1 MRTHTNKTGVFI
13 NDVDDFRGDKIIS
26 KRTDQS
32 EPYQSIKNQTEPGD
46 GNTID
51 RRNIEDVEKIS
62 SQNEQRETDQ
72 LYETDE
78 MDEQMNYQMEEMAF
92 QDQFIHEQP
101 EIEYYGGHLEKKSGS
116 SNLDVMKQAS
126 NEFRISYSRPKYPRR
141 NITTERLAVPKKPAE
156 VNNVF
161 LYSDF
166 RGMIHADN
174 EDAIKNSNLQTPYYS
189 TVSFNR
195 AFTPNDGSVISANQN
210 LRGRR
215 KPSEFVKEIFPVPE
229 FNTYLSQPTKFKDRS
244 KNSKVHSSSK
254 QFKTGS
260 KSAEVS

>member
-13 NDVDDFRGDKIIS
+13 NDMDEFRGDKIIS
-26 KRTDQS
+26 KRTEQS
-32 EPYQSIKNQTEPGD
+32 EAYQTIKNPTEPGD
-46 GNTID
+46 VNTID
-51 RRNIEDVEKIS
+51 RRNIDEIEKIS
-62 SQNEQRETDQ
+62 SQNEHKDTDQ
-72 LYETDE
+72 LYETDD
-78 MDEQMNYQMEEMAF
+78 MDEQVNRQMEEMSF
-92 QDQFIHEQP
+92 PNQFIQEQP
-101 EIEYYGGHLEKKSGS
+101 EIEYYGAQLEKKPGS
-116 SNLDVMKQAS
+116 TNLETIKQAS

-141 NITTERLAVPKKPAE
+141 NITTERLAAPKKPAE
-156 VNNVF
+156 VNNMF

-195 AFTPNDGSVISANQN
+195 AFTPNEGSQMGASQN

-229 FNTYLSQPTKFKDRS
+229 FNTYLSQPTKLKDRS
-244 KNSKVHSSSK
+244 KINKVHSSSK

-260 KSAEVS
+260 KSDK

>member
-1 MRTHTNKTGVFI
+1 
-13 NDVDDFRGDKIIS
+13 
-26 KRTDQS
+26 
-32 EPYQSIKNQTEPGD
+32 
-46 GNTID
+46 
-51 RRNIEDVEKIS
+51 
-62 SQNEQRETDQ
+62 
-72 LYETDE
+72 
-78 MDEQMNYQMEEMAF
+78 MA
-92 QDQFIHEQP
+92 
-101 EIEYYGGHLEKKSGS
+101 
-116 SNLDVMKQAS
+116 A
-126 NEFRISYSRPKYPRR
+126 
-141 NITTERLAVPKKPAE
+141 PKKPVE

-195 AFTPNDGSVISANQN
+195 AFTPNDGISQMGASQN

-229 FNTYLSQPTKFKDRS
+229 FNTYLSQPTKLKSRS
-244 KNSKVHSSSK
+244 KVNKAHASSK

-260 KSAEVS
+260 KYLIVIFSKKKYIDFYLFQKLIFT